1 MGIVRLLASLF
12 KAIPSLERLVFRLAD
27 ALKEANAKNRLEDK
41 LGHIDAL
48 IDGERVQHRSQHR
61 NTKVRFQHGGDV
73 WDQHR
78 NPVAAP
84 NAKSGQRG
92 SQPAATPK

>member
-48 IDGERVQHRSQHR
+48 IDGERVQHTTVGRS
-61 NTKVRFQHGGDV
+61 KGVK
-73 WDQHR
+73 
-78 NPVAAP
+78 PAP
-84 NAKSGQRG
+84 TVSKSKGSSAGIHKGRAKKG
-92 SQPAATPK
+92 SKAGV

>member
-1 MGIVRLLASLF
+1 MGVVKLLAALF

-48 IDGERVQHRSQHR
+48 IDGERVQHS
-61 NTKVRFQHGGDV
+61 TVGGRKGV
-73 WDQHR
+73 KPASRVSKGKGSGTRVHKSR
-78 NPVAAP
+78 VK
-84 NAKSGQRG
+84 KSGKAG
-92 SQPAATPK
+92 V

>member
-1 MGIVRLLASLF
+1 MGVVKLLAALF

-48 IDGERVQHRSQHR
+48 IDGERVQHTTVGGRKGIKPASGVSKGKGSRTRVHKSR
-61 NTKVRFQHGGDV
+61 VKEGGKVGV
-73 WDQHR
+73 
-78 NPVAAP
+78 
-84 NAKSGQRG
+84 
-92 SQPAATPK
+92 